1 MADIRPQL
9 ATLLRK
15 NAKDIKNIRKTDEI
29 PPRVSI
35 IDVVTAIAQC
45 SPSNAA
51 LTFARLKNDYPDVT
65 TNCSDVK
72 FPDARGRKGQ
82 RASPV
87 TDARGIVE
95 IIMLL
100 GGRQAARVRRQAA
113 ALPRNLISRF
123 SIKISQQPASWA

>member
-72 FPDARGRKGQ
+72 FPDVTITMIRSPALYVHFMTGFVRFLTLYAQLELERKTFFQ
-82 RASPV
+82 FFNFFQWNKYS
-87 TDARGIVE
+87 
-95 IIMLL
+95 
-100 GGRQAARVRRQAA
+100 
-113 ALPRNLISRF
+113 LP
-123 SIKISQQPASWA
+123 

>member
-1 MADIRPQL
+1 M
-9 ATLLRK
+9 
-15 NAKDIKNIRKTDEI
+15 
-29 PPRVSI
+29 
-35 IDVVTAIAQC
+35 
-45 SPSNAA
+45 
-51 LTFARLKNDYPDVT
+51 T

-113 ALPRNLISRF
+113 ELLVRYLGGDLSLVDEVCRIRGFAACHAVKDAR
-123 SIKISQQPASWA
+123 

>member
-15 NAKDIKNIRKTDEI
+15 NAKDIKNILKTDEI

-35 IDVVTAIAQC
+35 IDVVTAITQC

-82 RASPV
+82 KASPV
-87 TDARGIVE
+87 TDARGI
-95 IIMLL
+95 
-100 GGRQAARVRRQAA
+100 
-113 ALPRNLISRF
+113 ALQCSGFAMHLFCFIF
-123 SIKISQQPASWA
+123 